1 LNKGI
6 NPPMDPSVESGKK
19 KKKIIVDAAGKLV

>member
-1 LNKGI
+1 MGI
-6 NPPMDPSVESGKK
+6 NPPMDPLRFTGKK